1 MSKIPWRWPIVLV
14 VTLVS
19 CGFYALIWS
28 DLLTDPH
35 LRGIDFISFYTAGRL
50 AQTRPL
56 SQLYDL
62 DQQQAVQV
70 PIIGPDFVQS
80 GILPFMHPPFLAPL
94 LSMIVSDD
102 YRISYVRW
110 ALLMT
115 TLMIAIALLMAARFR
130 HNGAGKSVA
139 AMLALGALIFYP
151 SFISVLK
158 GQDTALIALGV
169 AGCFYA
175 LATGR
180 PLIGGLALGLTV
192 IKPQLA
198 LSLGLPLMLVNRRS
212 GLGFLISAGGLGLL
226 SVALVGADGVRGY
239 LELITVSN
247 TGIGYGLNQEAM
259 FNVVGGILR
268 AVPTI
273 DRTLLSSV
281 KWSAYLAGTGVVC
294 WHWWIR
300 RDRIGDTDL
309 GVAIIVAMI
318 VSPHLHFHDLSL
330 MLIPVVALTLI
341 WHRIGGCWAIVAP
354 LLPALASMALLI
366 SSLLPNNLSY
376 GATYLLLG
384 VLLAGLL
391 IGGRQNPS
399 PSSADFHAVPS
410 HHTE

>member
-1 MSKIPWRWPIVLV
+1 MSRMPWRWTVVLA

-28 DLLTDPH
+28 GLLADPH

-50 AQTRPL
+50 AQTLPL

-62 DQQQAVQV
+62 NQQRAMQV
-70 PIIGPDFVQS
+70 SIIGPNFVQ
-80 GILPFMHPPFLAPL
+80 GGVLPFNHPPFLAPI
-94 LSMIVSDD
+94 LSIIVSDD
-102 YRISYVRW
+102 YRASYLRW

-115 TLMIAIALLMAARFR
+115 ALVIAIALLMAARFR
-130 HNGAGKSVA
+130 HSGAGQSVA
-139 AMLALGALIFYP
+139 AMVGLGALIFYP

-175 LATGR
+175 LAMGH
-180 PLIGGLALGLTV
+180 PLTGGLALGLTV

-198 LSLGLPLMLVNRRS
+198 LSLGLPLMLTNRRA

-239 LELITVSN
+239 FELIALSN
-247 TGIGYGLNQEAM
+247 TGIGYGMNQEAM
-259 FNVVGGILR
+259 FNVVGFILR

-281 KWSAYLAGTGVVC
+281 KWGAYLAGMGVVC

-309 GVAIIVAMI
+309 GVAMIVAMV

-330 MLIPVVALTLI
+330 VLIPVVALTLN
-341 WHRIGGCWAIVAP
+341 WHRVGGRWAIVVP
-354 LLPALASMALLI
+354 LLPTLASAALLTT
-366 SSLLPNNLSY
+366 SLLPNDLNY

-391 IGGRQNPS
+391 AGGRQHP
-399 PSSADFHAVPS
+399 FRYQF
-410 HHTE
+410 